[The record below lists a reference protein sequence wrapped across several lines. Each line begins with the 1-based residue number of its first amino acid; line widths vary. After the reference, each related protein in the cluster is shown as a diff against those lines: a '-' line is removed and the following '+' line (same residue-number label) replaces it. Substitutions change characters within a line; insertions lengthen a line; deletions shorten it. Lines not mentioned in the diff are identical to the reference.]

1 MEVSVPVAPTT
12 IDYVP
17 NTLMI
22 DKVDQDQLFVPVS
35 IKFSCN
41 K

>member
-1 MEVSVPVAPTT
+1 MKVSVPVVPTT

-17 NTLMI
+17 NTFMI
-22 DKVDQDQLFVPVS
+22 DRVNQDQIFVPVN